1 VERLIVAL
9 VLVTLAAGVAF
20 LLRRRRPA
28 PPTQARWP
36 VPSQLDRQDFEGADR
51 SWLVAVFTSS
61 ACDSCARAT
70 AKAGVLVSPEVAY
83 QEVSYQQRPDL
94 HQRYGI
100 EAVPTIVMADGQGVV
115 KASFVGVP
123 SATDLWA
130 AMAEVR
136 EPGASP
142 EPHLGDASKGRAG
155 DADKGG
161 AGVPPG
167 GA

>member
-1 VERLIVAL
+1 MERLIVAL
-9 VLVTLAAGVAF
+9 VLVALAAGVAF

-36 VPSQLDRQDFEGADR
+36 VPIQLDRQDFEGADR

-61 ACDSCARAT
+61 ACDSCQRAT
-70 AKAGVLVSPEVAY
+70 AKASVLVSPEVAY
-83 QEVSYQQRPDL
+83 QEVSYQQHPDL
-94 HQRYGI
+94 HRRYGV

-142 EPHLGDASKGRAG
+142 EPHLGDP
-155 DADKGG
+155 DKGG
-161 AGVPPG
+161 AGTPAPPRP
-167 GA
+167 AV

>member
-1 VERLIVAL
+1 M
-9 VLVTLAAGVAF
+9 
-20 LLRRRRPA
+20 
-28 PPTQARWP
+28 
-36 VPSQLDRQDFEGADR
+36 PSQLDRQDFEGADR

-61 ACDSCARAT
+61 ACDSCQRAT
-70 AKAGVLVSPEVAY
+70 AKASVLVSGEVAY

-94 HQRYGI
+94 HRRYGV
-100 EAVPTIVMADGQGVV
+100 EAVPTIVVADGQGVV

-142 EPHLGDASKGRAG
+142 EPHLGDPRTGA
-155 DADKGG
+155 GG
-161 AGVPPG
+161 APPRR
-167 GA
+167 A